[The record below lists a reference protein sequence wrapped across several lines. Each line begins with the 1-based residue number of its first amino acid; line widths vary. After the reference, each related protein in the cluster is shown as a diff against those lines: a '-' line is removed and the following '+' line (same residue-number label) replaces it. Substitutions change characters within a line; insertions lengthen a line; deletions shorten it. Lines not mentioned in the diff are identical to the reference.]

1 MPSIDSATTA
11 PPGNRQR
18 GKPDVWTALFRVLF
32 PLGLVGMLALTVFYV
47 VPRLYTVWYGWW
59 QLNQVGVATEGTVL
73 ERRIVVGEEST
84 RYIIFYEY
92 DALPADG
99 DPRRQT
105 GQAAVNASDYEELVE
120 GAPVTVYYVPAE
132 PTISALRISS
142 FPPIFYTLL
151 LVAGTAMITG
161 WLLIMTHLV
170 WKRYDRPRRA

>member
-1 MPSIDSATTA
+1 MPGIDSAAPA
-11 PPGNRQR
+11 PPGD
-18 GKPDVWTALFRVLF
+18 GKRRTPDVWTTFFRVLF

-59 QLNQVGVATEGTVL
+59 QLNQAGVATEGTVL
-73 ERRIVVGEEST
+73 ERRVVVGEDST
-84 RYIIFYEY
+84 RYIIIYEY

-105 GQAAVNASDYEELVE
+105 GQAAVEELVE

-142 FPPIFYTLL
+142 FPPIFYTIL
-151 LVAGTAMITG
+151 LVSGTAMITG
-161 WLLIMTHLV
+161 WLLIMTRLV
-170 WKRYDRPRRA
+170 WKQYDRPRRA